1 MKFAK
6 LDQIKQLR
14 ESGPRKKDKEFW
26 EIGRKDINSSN
37 YNIWLCWIDTV
48 IQWLEKRGPN
58 SNSRHCS

>member
-6 LDQIKQLR
+6 LEKIKQLR

-26 EIGRKDINSSN
+26 EIGRKDINSGN

-48 IQWLEKRGPN
+48 IQWLEKRKK
-58 SNSRHCS
+58 S